1 MFIPPLG
8 YMLKFSGSAD
18 LHEHVH
24 PALRKW
30 KVIAIQRHRR
40 LVCNGRTEMSPDNR
54 ATALLWMI
62 LQIAPTLRGEPRSW
76 RPNEPQ
82 SELHSLSARSI
93 VQYSKNGGRDVPP
106 ARFTFKNHLVLDPLQ
121 ITMHIAVRYV
131 LHRQPS
137 RNIIY

>member
-24 PALRKW
+24 PALQKW
-30 KVIAIQRHRR
+30 EFVAIQRHRS
-40 LVCNGRTEMSPDNR
+40 LGRAHRNVTRQPRHSTPVDDPADR
-54 ATALLWMI
+54 AN
-62 LQIAPTLRGEPRSW
+62 IAGELRSW

-82 SELHSLSARSI
+82 SEINSLSAKSI